1 MPDPGREAKW
11 TARAHVW
18 GAIGVGVKQLL
29 VFLWFRQSDVGVVE
43 TLKTFLRT
51 DKMKGKGFTQDG
63 APVARHRVAQLQ
75 TLQNAA

>member
-1 MPDPGREAKW
+1 MDGEGLR
-11 TARAHVW
+11 V
-18 GAIGVGVKQLL
+18 GAIGVGVKQL
-29 VFLWFRQSDVGVVE
+29 VFLWFRQSDVGRYVE

-51 DKMKGKGFTQDG
+51 VKMKGKGFTQDG